1 MGHRDRSIHGEVP
14 FTRQEVLHISDSANV
29 PVPPTTLDSARE
41 WATARL
47 RAIEEMVDA
56 DGLTIISPM
65 QVGVE
70 HRAKIAIEAR
80 EDRRNNLFVILDT
93 PGGVVEVVE
102 RIVRV
107 LRQHYTEVKFIIPD
121 RAMSAGTVLAMSG
134 DDILMD
140 YHSCL
145 GPIDPQ
151 LVRDDRLVPALSYL
165 TQYENLIE
173 KSRTEELSTAEL
185 ILLQKLDLAEL
196 HQFELA
202 RDLSIDLLERWL
214 TNYKFKDWEVTETRG
229 LPVTQEMK
237 QERASRIAHQ
247 LNDQARWL
255 THGRGIDMRTLKE
268 EIGIKIDDFGLQPE
282 LKKAVWDYFWF
293 LRDHMAKNRIH
304 SFVHTLL
311 FF

>member
-1 MGHRDRSIHGEVP
+1 MSETASVP
-14 FTRQEVLHISDSANV
+14 L
-29 PVPPTTLDSARE
+29 PPTTQDSARE
-41 WATARL
+41 WTATRL
-47 RAIEEMVDA
+47 RAIEEMLDA

-70 HRAKIAIEAR
+70 HRAKVAIEAR
-80 EDRRNNLFVILDT
+80 EERRDNLFVILDT

-107 LRQHYTEVKFIIPD
+107 LRHHYTEVTFIIPD

-134 DDILMD
+134 DEILMD

-151 LVRDDRLVPALSYL
+151 LERDNRLVPALSYL
-165 TQYENLIE
+165 AQYQNLID
-173 KSRTEELSTAEL
+173 KSKTEELSTAEL

-214 TNYKFKDWEVTETRG
+214 TSYKFKDWDVTETRG
-229 LPVTQEMK
+229 VPVTQEMK
-237 QERASRIAHQ
+237 QERASRIAYQ
-247 LNDQARWL
+247 LNDQKRWL
-255 THGRGIDMRTLKE
+255 THGRGIDMKTLQE
-268 EIGIKIDDFGLQPE
+268 ELGIKIDDFGSRAE

-293 LRDHMAKNRIH
+293 LRDHMAKNGTD
-304 SFVHTLL
+304 SFVHTL
-311 FF
+311 FFF